1 MAGLKGK
8 TGIVTGGSSGIGF
21 QIANVLAQAGAT
33 VYVISRTGKPK
44 EGVGESAPGVVH
56 LRGDIGNAEA
66 MKTLVAEM
74 AAKHNGCLDFLV
86 NNAGVS
92 YKCRAE
98 DFPMEQFDNIMNVN
112 VKYLF
117 QMSVICYP
125 YLKKSADKGRIINIT
140 SMSAHLGFS
149 EVVPY
154 CASKGAVL
162 AMTRALAVEWAQ
174 NNITVNSIA
183 PGWFRS
189 KMNEQVVDAAREQ
202 KILNR
207 CRCTPTV
214 TPATWVRWPSSWWA
228 MVPLTSPDRIL
239 PWMAAH
245 WRSVI
250 ERSFSAI
257 FRQLRSYSR

>member
-1 MAGLKGK
+1 
-8 TGIVTGGSSGIGF
+8 
-21 QIANVLAQAGAT
+21 
-33 VYVISRTGKPK
+33 
-44 EGVGESAPGVVH
+44 
-56 LRGDIGNAEA
+56 
-66 MKTLVAEM
+66 
-74 AAKHNGCLDFLV
+74 
-86 NNAGVS
+86 
-92 YKCRAE
+92 
-98 DFPMEQFDNIMNVN
+98 MEQFDNIMNVN

-174 NNITVNSIA
+174 DNITVNSIA

-207 CRCTPTV
+207 MPLHAYGDTRDLGKMAEFLV
-214 TPATWVRWPSSWWA
+214 DDWRG
-228 MVPLTSPDRIL
+228 LTSPDRIL
-239 PWMAAH
+239 TVDGAH